1 MTTKKTKRT
10 KPVKAVKA
18 AEWEM
23 PVEVAE
29 WIDQATSRLQR
40 LSSEVARLKE
50 ENAKLK
56 IGIKFAEKRILSA
69 ED

>member
-1 MTTKKTKRT
+1 MTTKTKRT

-23 PVEVAE
+23 PVEVKE
-29 WIDQATSRLQR
+29 SIDQATSRLQR
-40 LSSEVARLKE
+40 LSSEVVRLKE